1 MENVIFSIIKCK
13 LWCRK
18 WNYLRF
24 EDHCIRINKMQR
36 VKIKILQMNKVYGL
50 FVLVYSNHY
59 DNAKY
64 LKLKDITYRKKYE
77 L

>member
-1 MENVIFSIIKCK
+1 
-13 LWCRK
+13 
-18 WNYLRF
+18 
-24 EDHCIRINKMQR
+24 MQR

-64 LKLKDITYRKKYE
+64 LKLKDITEKSMNYNIINGE
-77 L
+77 SSVTNQLILI